1 MSRRKPLKEWLLE
14 WIDAEYP
21 AASFNRPDALQRSYQ
36 AVPRGYLPSVDKL
49 IHQWWTK
56 TVNSILSRAGFGFP
70 EGEQGDAIVRQ
81 LELPWAQ
88 EQALLVG
95 RLVMAKEDI
104 DAVRAD
110 LETWATMNN
119 PSMNIDAT
127 MADLKM
133 AAGL

>member
-1 MSRRKPLKEWLLE
+1 MSRRRPLKEWLLE

-21 AASFNRPDALQRSYQ
+21 DASFSRPDAVQRSFQ
-36 AVPRGYLPSVDKL
+36 AVPRGYMPSMDRL
-49 IHQWWTK
+49 QLQWWVK
-56 TVNSILSRAGFGFP
+56 TVNSILGRAGFGFP
-70 EGEQGDAIVRQ
+70 EGEAGAEIVRQ
-81 LELPWAQ
+81 LALPWAQ

-110 LETWATMNN
+110 LQAWADENN
-119 PSMNIDAT
+119 PSMDIDGT
-127 MADLKM
+127 MYDLKL